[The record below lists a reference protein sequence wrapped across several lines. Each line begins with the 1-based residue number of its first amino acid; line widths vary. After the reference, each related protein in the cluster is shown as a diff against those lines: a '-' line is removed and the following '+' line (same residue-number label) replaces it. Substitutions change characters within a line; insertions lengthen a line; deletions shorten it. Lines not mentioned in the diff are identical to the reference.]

1 MPIRLFL
8 FSLLYLGCACILY
21 HCCTHS
27 GLSPKQCFYLELC
40 ILFLSVYLS
49 LYLSVLTPNGDSVYL
64 ITVLKNLTEE
74 PLFGF
79 YDRVGITY
87 PPLFNYL
94 YFFLGK
100 LLELLGIPFDWKYR
114 SFIFYVKL
122 PGILCLFLMAFLV
135 WSEAKKH
142 LPENERVLPL
152 FLTLLNP
159 GYLLVTCYIC
169 QVDALYTL
177 FVLLTLCLIA
187 HRRLKMS
194 YFAFAAGI
202 LFKFQAVFIAPVL
215 VFAIID
221 QVLLHDFSWKR
232 FFSHLFTGLAAI
244 ACMLLSYLP
253 FCFDFGA
260 GTCSQRGF
268 AYNLTSSVSGYG
280 RASTNAYNFWT
291 LLGLNLKRDDKMLGP
306 LSCNGWGMLFIAL
319 LIVLCACFWLKTA
332 GIRFLPPRAKA
343 QCGNPHANIPCG
355 NPRVPRQLSS
365 DLYPLLAAFLVAGI
379 FCFSVRMMSRYLYPA
394 IVLLIY
400 ACILRPTKK
409 RLLCTVA
416 FSLVFFCNVWC
427 DYMVYPYSAY
437 HDRLIFPRIF
447 SFCTVLCFLGLT
459 YTIAD
464 EIARD
469 STAA

>member
-1 MPIRLFL
+1 MLIRLFL
-8 FSLLYLGCACILY
+8 FSLLYLGCTLFLY
-21 HCCTHS
+21 RRCVRS
-27 GLSPKQCFYLELC
+27 GMPSEKCFYLELC

-64 ITVLKNLTEE
+64 ITVLKNLTEK

-79 YDRVGITY
+79 YDRLGITY

-100 LLELLGIPFDWKYR
+100 LIELLGIPFDWKYR
-114 SFIFYVKL
+114 SFIFCVKL

-159 GYLLVTCYIC
+159 GYLLVSCYIC
-169 QVDALYTL
+169 QVDALYAF
-177 FVLLTLCLIA
+177 FVLLTLCLIVN
-187 HRRLKMS
+187 RCLKAA
-194 YFAFAAGI
+194 YFSFAAGI

-215 VFAIID
+215 LFAIID
-221 QVLLHDFSWKR
+221 QILLHDFSRKR

-244 ACMLLSYLP
+244 GCMLLSYLP
-253 FCFDFGA
+253 FICEFRT
-260 GTCSQRGF
+260 GTFNQNGF
-268 AYNLTSSVSGYG
+268 AHNLASSVSGYG

-291 LLGLNLKRDDKMLGP
+291 LIGLNLKRDTKMLGP
-306 LSCNGWGMLFIAL
+306 LSCSGWGYLSIVL
-319 LIVLCACFWLKTA
+319 LVVLCACFFLKAA
-332 GIRFLPPRAKA
+332 GIRFPSPQKKEP
-343 QCGNPHANIPCG
+343 CGNPHANVPRG
-355 NPRVPRQLSS
+355 NPRMPRPLSS
-365 DLYPLLAAFLVAGI
+365 DLYPLLAAFLVAGV

-416 FSLVFFCNVWC
+416 FSLAFFCNVWC

-437 HDRLIFPRIF
+437 HNGLFLPYIF
-447 SFCTVLCFLGLT
+447 SFYTVLCFLGLT

-464 EIARD
+464 EIVRD
-469 STAA
+469 RTAA